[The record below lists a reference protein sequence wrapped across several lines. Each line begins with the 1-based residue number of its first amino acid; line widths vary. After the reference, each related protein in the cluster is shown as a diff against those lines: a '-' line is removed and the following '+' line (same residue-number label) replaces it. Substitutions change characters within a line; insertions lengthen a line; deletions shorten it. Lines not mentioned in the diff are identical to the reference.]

1 MYFFSGTLVVKP
13 HPHYQSVHGSQTSA
27 PVTVSPSFSPAY
39 NSPPGSFPDIEPRR
53 SPYDFCNSPCPS
65 VVSSA
70 SDPYSYIPSRAS
82 SERTVSDIDGSAKP
96 PYTKNNSKRIYIPTV
111 KTRGNSGSVE
121 VGKVT
126 RTVPWLVYFNF
137 LKAIIILL
145 GCVWSL
151 TEVTCSVAAR
161 TSPTS
166 PSYSEEPITSTES
179 LHHRRRK

>member
-1 MYFFSGTLVVKP
+1 MNMYFLSYLYVYFFSGNLVVKP

-96 PYTKNNSKRIYIPTV
+96 PYVKNNSKRIYIPTV

-126 RTVPWLVYFNF
+126 QNVPLLVHVYHLNGHCF
-137 LKAIIILL
+137 
-145 GCVWSL
+145 
-151 TEVTCSVAAR
+151 
-161 TSPTS
+161 
-166 PSYSEEPITSTES
+166 Y
-179 LHHRRRK
+179 